1 MSYPTSTYDTVG
13 RTSRSNNLTK
23 SLCLFGGCRRIVHAA
38 CPDRIVNNQMLFS
51 AARLDNHAQGNSGK
65 VEEHIQ
71 AGRRIVSLG
80 ESLAHAQHMMATSG
94 EDTYDHTVKQFLRH
108 TDIDVRSF
116 CIS

>member
-1 MSYPTSTYDTVG
+1 MQG
-13 RTSRSNNLTK
+13 R
-23 SLCLFGGCRRIVHAA
+23 
-38 CPDRIVNNQMLFS
+38 
-51 AARLDNHAQGNSGK
+51 SGK

-108 TDIDVRSF
+108 TDIDVRSEF
-116 CIS
+116 PTRSLCRLLGLTPCVRALPLQRLMHDDIFKRLHPS